1 MGQDMTVP
9 CGGGFINIRVG
20 AIIMRDGKVLM
31 AKNAGHD
38 YYYSVGGRI
47 QFGETAEQAVIRE
60 VREETGTTL
69 EIDRLGFVHQNYFIG
84 DVPPIVGKVIYELSF
99 FYYMKVPEDFSP
111 NLEINSCGEF
121 LEWISPDTDKTIYPE
136 FYRTELSK
144 PQNGIKYFTDD
155 ERI

>member
-9 CGGGFINIRVG
+9 CGDGFINIRVG

-31 AKNAGHD
+31 VKNAGHD

-60 VREETGTTL
+60 VKEETGATL

-84 DVPPIVGKVIYELSF
+84 DVPPILGKVIYELSF

-111 NLEINSCGEF
+111 NLEVNNYGEF
-121 LEWISPDTDKTIYPE
+121 LEWISPDTDKTIYPA
-136 FYRTELSK
+136 FYKTQLSK